1 MGIRPSRPRGVSF
14 PVSSGFIGVD
24 PAGVQAW
31 KTRLDAKH
39 AQVISVLNEYR
50 ALAQQNNDVAHGSH
64 FTNINTQ
71 CEDIT
76 NKHVTDHTDLH
87 SQYTTASNKLVQGVM
102 DVAGA

>member
-1 MGIRPSRPRGVSF
+1 
-14 PVSSGFIGVD
+14 VSSGFIGVD

>member
-1 MGIRPSRPRGVSF
+1 M
-14 PVSSGFIGVD
+14 SSGFIGVD